1 MDEPNER
8 LKRLRKNE
16 LNLSQEAFAK
26 QINLSRSNLGNIET
40 KKINLTDR
48 VIADVCRAFN
58 VSRDWLEKGTGPIF
72 MEPPSFEKNDPLD
85 DEIEMLYRKLSDKNK
100 QYLCGYIHRLLE
112 EQSKTDT
119 NNE

>member
-1 MDEPNER
+1 MEQPNER

-48 VIADVCRAFN
+48 VIADICRAFHVN
-58 VSRDWLEKGTGPIF
+58 REWLEKGTEPIF
-72 MEPPSFEKNDPLD
+72 VKFPPEEGADSLD
-85 DEIEMLYRKLSDKNK
+85 DEIEKLYVKLSDKNK

-112 EQSKTDT
+112 EQKKTDS
-119 NNE
+119 NS

>member
-40 KKINLTDR
+40 KKINLR
-48 VIADVCRAFN
+48 NC
-58 VSRDWLEKGTGPIF
+58 
-72 MEPPSFEKNDPLD
+72 
-85 DEIEMLYRKLSDKNK
+85 
-100 QYLCGYIHRLLE
+100 
-112 EQSKTDT
+112 
-119 NNE
+119 